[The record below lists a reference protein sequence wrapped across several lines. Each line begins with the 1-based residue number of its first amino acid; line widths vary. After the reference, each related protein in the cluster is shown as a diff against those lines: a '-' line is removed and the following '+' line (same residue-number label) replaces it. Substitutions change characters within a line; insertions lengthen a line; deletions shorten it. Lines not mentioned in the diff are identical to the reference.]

1 MEFATSYSQ
10 LSTATGYSRST
21 LHGMLKKGQIPER
34 GPDGWRVA
42 DVLTAIGKNVDP
54 GRRSETRSA
63 PNAERTA
70 ERSKSDPMPEPADY
84 RVRADL
90 PDDFARGVL
99 YATHALAYSMP
110 TNVASE
116 MMEQGT
122 GAARALA
129 LYHQSKADAS
139 LIVADPLVAIG
150 LVPENSNDCGP
161 YAPMLF
167 CGFDPST
174 FPGGA
179 R

>member
-42 DVLTAIGKNVDP
+42 DVLTAIGKNIDP
-54 GRRSETRSA
+54 GRRSEARSA

-70 ERSKSDPMPEPADY
+70 ERLKSDPIPEPADY
-84 RVRADL
+84 RARADL

-110 TNVASE
+110 TNLASA
-116 MMEQGT
+116 MMEQGA
-122 GAARALA
+122 GDERALA
-129 LYHQSKADAS
+129 VYRESRADAS
-139 LIVADPLVAIG
+139 LVVADPLIAIG
-150 LVPENSNDCGP
+150 LVPEDSLDCGP
-161 YAPMLF
+161 YAPTLF

-174 FPGGA
+174 FPGAA